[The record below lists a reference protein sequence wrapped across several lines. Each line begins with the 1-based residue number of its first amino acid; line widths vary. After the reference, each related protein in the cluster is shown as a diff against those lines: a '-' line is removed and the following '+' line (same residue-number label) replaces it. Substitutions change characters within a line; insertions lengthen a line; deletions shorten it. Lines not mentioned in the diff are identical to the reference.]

1 VSQHFLDRL
10 LRLFGPSIL
19 NFYPDFEKR
28 FAPISELNAEL
39 RSNGPA
45 SKPGWLAKETRRRGS
60 IGLDAQ
66 IAVNTPALTEGT
78 SVRTPHLDRTDKLFI
93 GLLYLR
99 LPDDDSQGADLE
111 LLKPKQDGKLVYGR
125 QRLLPAEQT
134 IHVRTIP
141 YRKNTLVLFLN
152 TPKSLHGVTPRGI
165 TRHTRYFINLVG
177 ETAEPLFEVETIS
190 EEDRVAERYNFRS
203 RLVRWIRPDRG
214 QRPQASS

>member
-19 NFYPDFEKR
+19 DYFPDFEKR
-28 FAPISELNAEL
+28 FAPIGELKAEL
-39 RSNGPA
+39 RPPSDPHR
-45 SKPGWLAKETRRRGS
+45 PRREVRRRGS
-60 IGLDAQ
+60 IRLDAQ
-66 IAVNTPALTEGT
+66 IAVNTPALTAGT

-99 LPDDDSQGADLE
+99 LPEDDSQGADLE
-111 LLKPKQDGKLVYGR
+111 LLKPKEEGKLVYGH

-141 YRKNTLVLFLN
+141 YRRNSLVLFLN
-152 TPKSLHGVTPRGI
+152 TPKSLHGVTPRGV

-177 ETAEPLFEVETIS
+177 ETAEPLFDVEVIPS
-190 EEDRVAERYNFRS
+190 EHSS
-203 RLVRWIRPDRG
+203 RTKKRLFGLLNRMWNNPGDRG
-214 QRPQASS
+214 ARPAT